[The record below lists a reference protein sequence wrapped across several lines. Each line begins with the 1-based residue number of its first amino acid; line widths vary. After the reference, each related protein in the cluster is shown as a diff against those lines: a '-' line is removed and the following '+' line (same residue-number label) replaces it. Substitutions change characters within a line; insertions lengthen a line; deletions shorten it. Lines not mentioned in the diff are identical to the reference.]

1 MNFGKNLTL
10 IRKSKE
16 ISQEELA
23 NSVGVSR
30 QTMYTW
36 EADLAYPN
44 VVMLKRLAN
53 VLSSTIDDLV
63 SGFDVN
69 KLPRVLPKFEL
80 ERVGK
85 SKDSIAYKEMP
96 NWFIELKDGDE
107 VNFALYDSGIKD
119 YSYHLSAVS
128 KIVLHGREGYEIA
141 VDEYSEIGCKE
152 STFVLIGQLD
162 GEMIRYLGRVD
173 IVDGKKVISTFKD
186 RAFIKNW
193 GMGENNCGRSIIFN
207 DVEMYN
213 LKIGDAKRPVKKI
226 SYLDSENTYVEVYL
240 DEENRAI
247 LWKRFDL
254 GKDSGEVV
262 NIDGKKYGLFYQCI
276 TDRMR

>member
-10 IRKSKE
+10 IRKSKG

-23 NSVGVSR
+23 NIVGVSR

-44 VVMLKRLAN
+44 VVMLKRLADI
-53 VLSSTIDDLV
+53 LSTTIDDLV

-80 ERVGK
+80 EYISK

-96 NWFIELKDGDE
+96 NWFVELRDGDE
-107 VNFALYDSGIKD
+107 VNFALYDNGIKD
-119 YSYHLSAVS
+119 YSYHLSVVS
-128 KIVLHGREGYEIA
+128 KIILHGQEGYEIA
-141 VDEYSEIGCKE
+141 VDEYSEMGCKE

-162 GEMIRYLGRVD
+162 DEMIRYLGRID
-173 IVDGKKVISTFKD
+173 TIDGKKIISTFKD
-186 RAFIKNW
+186 KTFIKNW
-193 GMGENNCGRSIIFN
+193 GMGENNSGRSIIFN
-207 DVEMYN
+207 DVEIYN
-213 LKIGDAKRPVKKI
+213 LKINDTRYPVKKI
-226 SYLDSENTYVEVYL
+226 SYLDSDTIFVEVYL
-240 DEENRAI
+240 DEENRTI
-247 LWKRFDL
+247 LWKRYDL

-276 TDRMR
+276 TDRLR